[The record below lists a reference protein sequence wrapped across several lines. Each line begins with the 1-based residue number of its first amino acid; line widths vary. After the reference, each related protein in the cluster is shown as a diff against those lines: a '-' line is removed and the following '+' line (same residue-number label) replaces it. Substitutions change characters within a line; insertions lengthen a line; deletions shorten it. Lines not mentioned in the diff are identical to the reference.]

1 MGLFYDA
8 AVAWEN
14 LLNKR
19 YIFIV
24 AHKCKKTE
32 IELSFN
38 NEDFPH
44 LAGMQYAKDVDF
56 GLNKAEYYGELLVPA
71 ILNRALESKKIE
83 QSRNWNKI
91 SGRLKAI
98 INLQNTFDGDFQ
110 LYRFNKNKVRGYSE
124 IQAKYVI
131 KSVITDEIY
140 FVFFDKEENRF
151 YCKSAFR
158 KEITDYGENQTR
170 LIMLKKLKVIDD
182 SPLLLYKKDSYL
194 DDNEDLDK
202 KS

>member
-1 MGLFYDA
+1 M
-8 AVAWEN
+8 
-14 LLNKR
+14 
-19 YIFIV
+19 
-24 AHKCKKTE
+24 
-32 IELSFN
+32 SFN